1 MEKEKFDLESFPTSN
16 SARKMLSYVSDG
28 FYDESYVGKWIYQ
41 VMGLEYDRA
50 LEMVEDLPAQFF
62 PETATWGLM
71 YHETKWGLPVRENL
85 PYDERRR
92 LVFQKRDYRAPM
104 TPYRMEEYLCAV
116 TGFKVHVSD
125 IHDPWNGY
133 IPAHPNMFLVF
144 FVGEG
149 TLDVGAA
156 INALKKI
163 RQSHTVFAACEYVDA
178 KFVSQVVFD
187 ARIHMS
193 GAFYPRSNL
202 PLRCLDGTT
211 RLDGS
216 YPLNGY
222 LSGETLDF
230 YPVSLRVGCGVGQ
243 AWLVSFWSRTAFCAA
258 ATQDVRGSTALLVR
272 GTGECTTGTQARTQV
287 AAGAGESGW
296 ASAAGHLR
304 VEKAW
309 GTLDGSRRLDGGRRL
324 DAARYAVGL

>member
-1 MEKEKFDLESFPTSN
+1 MKQEVELIRYLPEFLQRMKEYQELFRAENPEFMLLYEMADALLDNGFIRTADLQGLKRWEQLLGI
-16 SARKMLSYVSDG
+16 LSSGQDLVG
-28 FYDESYVGKWIYQ
+28 RQAAVLGKWNRSLPYT
-41 VMGLEYDRA
+41 MARLYEYLDILAAREKYHI
-50 LEMVEDLPAQFF
+50 LLSPEDYRFELV
-62 PETATWGLM
+62 T
-71 YHETKWGLPVRENL
+71 ENL
-85 PYDERRR
+85 PSGI
-92 LVFQKRDYRAPM
+92 LRAM
-104 TPYRMEEYLCAV
+104 QDMVQEML
-116 TGFKVHVSD
+116 
-125 IHDPWNGY
+125 
-133 IPAHPNMFLVF
+133 PANMF
-144 FVGEG
+144 FVLADQILGE
-149 TLDVGAA
+149 V
-156 INALKKI
+156 ALQLALQAHI
-163 RQSHTVFAACEYVDA
+163 RIT
-178 KFVSQVVFD
+178 
-187 ARIHMS
+187 
-193 GAFYPRSNL
+193 GAFYPRSNV
-202 PLRCLDGTT
+202 PLYRLDGTT
-211 RLDGS
+211 RLDGG